1 MTIDRSLLARHRSTI
16 LARASSFMS
25 RLSTIITVSIAT
37 SSRDRPSR
45 SISATW
51 VSRKNRRPD
60 SSSYCLSNV
69 PPVTRMARG
78 WAIVFECRDQGSGIW
93 DPGSWFVVRD
103 PEDPGISDEAIGFFG
118 TRIPDHGSRRGH
130 TGRRYCNTRHH
141 FVRVCS
147 RCQPFRSP
155 FTGGKALTLKVLR
168 VPRAGRH
175 RACDT
180 TGGEE
185 FHVRSFIGSDWCAR
199 VLHRAPS

>member
-1 MTIDRSLLARHRSTI
+1 M
-16 LARASSFMS
+16 
-25 RLSTIITVSIAT
+25 
-37 SSRDRPSR
+37 
-45 SISATW
+45 
-51 VSRKNRRPD
+51 
-60 SSSYCLSNV
+60 
-69 PPVTRMARG
+69 
-78 WAIVFECRDQGSGIW
+78 FECRDQGSGIW

-141 FVRVCS
+141 FVRVFSC
-147 RCQPFRSP
+147 CQPFRSP

-180 TGGEE
+180 TAGRNSMFAASLALIGVLG
-185 FHVRSFIGSDWCAR
+185 FFIVRRRSAR
-199 VLHRAPS
+199 KKQGLA